1 MKLELI
7 KIDTIPYGEIIVTVE
22 HAGSIWRVKHENDVI
37 AEALTR
43 DEALKIAASPR
54 FVVKQQRQGANGL
67 EYTMFIAET
76 LNETVISAAPSLKEC
91 IKEAESY
98 GYRLV

>member
-1 MKLELI
+1 MKLDIVIL
-7 KIDTIPYGEIIVTVE
+7 DTKPYGEIAVTVE
-22 HAGSIWRVKHENDVI
+22 HVGNIWRVKHENEVI

-54 FVVKQQRQGANGL
+54 FVVKQQRRGAKGL
-67 EYTMFIAET
+67 EYTVFIAET
-76 LNETVISAAPSLKEC
+76 LNETVISVAPSLKEC